1 MCERAVW
8 LGTSFLHLVPDHFKT
23 QEIYDDAVRDESFS
37 LQYVPGWF
45 VTQQQV
51 NLWDDRLISWYNG
64 YQKRKAQKAKIKE
77 ELLPIT
83 WHPDRVMDWCVPK
96 DQKKIVLDHLIC

>member
-8 LGTSFLHLVPDHFKT
+8 LGPSVLQLVPDHFKT
-23 QEIYDDAVRDESFS
+23 QEICDDAVRDESFS
-37 LQYVPGWF
+37 LQYVPDWF

-51 NLWDDRLISWYNG
+51 KLRDNRLISWYNG

-83 WHPDRVMDWCVPK
+83 WHPDRVMDWCVPE